1 MLGHR
6 AVSAGLETARMLASL
21 LGSDEEE
28 ATAKL
33 QKTVLVT
40 AAPSR
45 ESWAADIEA
54 MAARTIT
61 VTRDASVTSDLE
73 LVVGPI
79 EPVSRAQV
87 LWADI
92 GAGRVRA
99 GFQAPKPTEGEP
111 APLFA
116 AATAPIIAA
125 MAIRATVNDQRLPA
139 TAEPL
144 DLHEKEFGI
153 PKLTNDERIPLDGF
167 VMVGAGA
174 VAHGFLRALRHVPV
188 TGSIEIVDPKEVGVG
203 NLNRCLYLQPGDE
216 GGGKANLL
224 ATRAAP
230 DFPNVRLTP
239 HKIEFA
245 EYAAGLPPVPT
256 MIVTVDS
263 RAARRKLQ
271 KYVPGRVLDASTTDA
286 RFVVVHS
293 HRQPAAGACMSCLY
307 HHTPDEHAREKSIA
321 EALGLDIETIRTGFV
336 TLEVAEMIVQRYP
349 GYDPCALVNRAFD
362 SLFRELCSTQALTT
376 PEGRQVLTPF
386 AFVSAMAGALLA
398 IELVRQHVGCPDT
411 GGWQVDPWR
420 GPVGRTRRSVSKRLD
435 CEFCSDPDF
444 AGAVEHFWE
453 KERDLEPLHN
463 ADLKNRFDPRSR
475 YHE

>member
-6 AVSAGLETARMLASL
+6 VVSAGLETARMLASL
-21 LGSDEEE
+21 LGIDEEE
-28 ATAKL
+28 ATTKL
-33 QKTVLVT
+33 QKTVLIT

-45 ESWAADIEA
+45 KSWADDIEA
-54 MAARTIT
+54 IAARTIT
-61 VTRDASVTSDLE
+61 LTRDASVTCDLE

-79 EPVSRAQV
+79 EPASSGQV

-92 GAGRVRA
+92 GAERVRA
-99 GFQAPKPTEGEP
+99 GFQAPNPMEGEP

-116 AATAPIIAA
+116 AATAPIVAA

-153 PKLTNDERIPLDGF
+153 PKLAYGETVPLDGV

-188 TGSIEIVDPKEVGVG
+188 TGSMEIVDPKEVGAG
-203 NLNRCLYLQPGDE
+203 NLNRCLYLQSGDE
-216 GGGKANLL
+216 GGGKADLL
-224 ATRAAP
+224 AIRAAP

-239 HKIEFA
+239 HKMEFA

-256 MIVTVDS
+256 MVVTVDS
-263 RAARRKLQ
+263 RGARRKLQ
-271 KYVPGRVLDASTTDA
+271 KFLPGRVLDASTTDA

-293 HRQPAAGACMSCLY
+293 HQQPAQGACMSCLY

-321 EALGLDIETIRTGFV
+321 EALGLDIETIRIGFV
-336 TLEVAEMIVQRYP
+336 TLEVAEKIVQRYP
-349 GYDPCALVNRAFD
+349 GYDPRTLVNKAFN

-386 AFVSAMAGALLA
+386 AFVSAMAGVLLA
-398 IELVRQHVGCPDT
+398 IELVRQHVGRPDT

-420 GPVGRTRRSVSKRLD
+420 GPVGRTRRSVSKRPD
-435 CEFCSDPDF
+435 CEFCTDPDF
-444 AGAVEHFWE
+444 AEATELFWGN
-453 KERDLEPLHN
+453 KQIAAKPSNKASGCTVDV
-463 ADLKNRFDPRSR
+463 
-475 YHE
+475 